1 MPISIQTATM
11 DNLEKLYEIERECFT
26 RETYSRIHIAAL
38 LLDPN
43 CYGFIAKLNGEVA
56 GFIIGSIHATNA
68 RAKAG
73 HVYTLDVVVRHRR
86 EGVGSSLLEALE
98 RVFAEKNV
106 EFSYLEARLDNAPAV
121 ELYLK
126 HGYTKT
132 DTLSNYYENGA
143 HAIRLRKALTSRTL
157 SRRQ

>member
-11 DNLEKLYEIERECFT
+11 DDLEKLYEIERECFT
-26 RETYSRIHIAAL
+26 TGAYSRKHIAAL

-43 CYGFIAKLNGEVA
+43 CYGLIAKLNGEVA
-56 GFIIGSIHATNA
+56 GFIIGLIHATNVGT
-68 RAKAG
+68 KAG
-73 HVYTLDVVVRHRR
+73 HVYTLDVAVRQRR
-86 EGVGSSLLEALE
+86 KGVGSTLLEALE
-98 RVFAEKNV
+98 RVFTEENV
-106 EFSYLEARLDNAPAV
+106 EFCCLEARLDNAPAV

-126 HGYTKT
+126 RGYTKV
-132 DTLSNYYENGA
+132 DTLSNYYEKGG